1 MSFCTRAYPCL
12 SKLSVSLKLRG
23 FVTSWVS
30 CCWTDIGLSSG
41 THWVGVDWSNSRR
54 GGGGLLYTLMC
65 FRTAMQFV
73 YAVCMQVPTI
83 NGVNWGND
91 FAIGDANTKNCPLK
105 CLIFQTNEESFTFV
119 KTDVSIKRKLTIFK
133 NFFLR

>member
-1 MSFCTRAYPCL
+1 MLLDRHRAIIWYAL
-12 SKLSVSLKLRG
+12 GWGRLVK
-23 FVTSWVS
+23 FQA
-30 CCWTDIGLSSG
+30 
-41 THWVGVDWSNSRR
+41 
-54 GGGGLLYTLMC
+54 GGGLLYTLMC

-119 KTDVSIKRKLTIFK
+119 KTDVSIKGKLTIFK

>member
-30 CCWTDIGLSSG
+30 CCWKDIGLSSG

-54 GGGGLLYTLMC
+54 GGGGVVVH
-65 FRTAMQFV
+65 FDVFSHR
-73 YAVCMQVPTI
+73 YAVCLCCLHASS
-83 NGVNWGND
+83 NDKWGEL
-91 FAIGDANTKNCPLK
+91 GK
-105 CLIFQTNEESFTFV
+105 
-119 KTDVSIKRKLTIFK
+119 
-133 NFFLR
+133 

>member
-1 MSFCTRAYPCL
+1 M
-12 SKLSVSLKLRG
+12 
-23 FVTSWVS
+23 TSWVS
-30 CCWTDIGLSSG
+30 CCWPDIGLSSG

-54 GGGGLLYTLMC
+54 GGGGGLLYTLMC

-119 KTDVSIKRKLTIFK
+119 KTDVSIKRKLTIF
-133 NFFLR
+133 